1 MQRLLAKNP
10 HSSFDLDGDGSV
22 SVKDYFLAKQFDKD
36 GDGMLNKQELAEA
49 KKALDEGYANKFMF
63 GLERAGSMPLSTS
76 VDGKDGNDKVSAAT
90 RHHRVI
96 QRKGKTIVA
105 EDFSVLEPK

>member
-10 HSSFDLDGDGSV
+10 HSSFDLDGDGQV
-22 SVKDYFLAKQFDKD
+22 SVKDYFLARQFDKD
-36 GDGMLNKQELAEA
+36 GDGKLNEKELAEA
-49 KKALDEGYANKFMF
+49 KKALNEGYADRFMF
-63 GLERAGSMPLSTS
+63 GLERHGSMPLATEI
-76 VDGKDGNDKVSAAT
+76 DIKDGNVKVPAAI

-105 EDFSVLEPK
+105 EDF